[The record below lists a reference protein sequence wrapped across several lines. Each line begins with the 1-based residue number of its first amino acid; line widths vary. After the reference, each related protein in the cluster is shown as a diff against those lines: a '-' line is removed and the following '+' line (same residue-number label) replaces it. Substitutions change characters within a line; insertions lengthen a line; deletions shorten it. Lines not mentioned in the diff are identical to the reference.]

1 MLFTEFK
8 NYAKE
13 NIINYLTPDFEGA
26 EMSIRTIHKANGY
39 SYEALSI
46 GKKGEK
52 CSVIPALDLT
62 RAFEKY
68 QQGADLDEVLSELAD
83 IRMNAKLNNFDKNS
97 ILTFEGIKDKILPR
111 LVNTAT
117 NAEYLSNKPHVE
129 FEDLS
134 IMFVVRVEA
143 TSEGIADAPIDNQ
156 LMNLWNVDLESIKAA
171 AFENIT
177 NQQPVFMSIEKALF
191 EGKMNEDI
199 FDLDNIDP
207 EEEEFPLYILTN
219 KQKVQGASIIFNRP
233 LMERI
238 AEKLGKFL
246 IIPSSIHEVLI
257 IPANTGRDTKEL
269 SDLVKRINDEVLSP
283 RDRLSDNVYE
293 FDIEEDTIKIA

>member
-13 NIINYLTPDFEGA
+13 NIINYLTPDYEGA
-26 EMSIRTIHKANGY
+26 ELSIRTIHKANGY

-68 QQGADLDEVLSELAD
+68 QQGADLDKVLSELAD

-111 LVNTAT
+111 LVNTAS
-117 NAEYLSNKPHVE
+117 NAEYLTNKPHID

-156 LMNLWNVDLESIKAA
+156 LMNLWNVDLETIKAS

-177 NQQPVFMSIEKALF
+177 NQQPIFMSIEKALF

-207 EEEEFPLYILTN
+207 QDDDFPLYILSN
-219 KQKVQGASIIFNRP
+219 KQKVQGASIIFNTP
-233 LMERI
+233 LMEKI

-283 RDRLSDNVYE
+283 RDRLSDNVYA
-293 FDIEEDTIKIA
+293 FDIEDKTIRIA

>member
-1 MLFTEFK
+1 MLFSEFK
-8 NYAKE
+8 NYATE

-26 EMSIRTIHKANGY
+26 EISISTVHKANGY
-39 SYEALSI
+39 SYEALAI
-46 GKKGEK
+46 RNKGEK
-52 CSVIPALDLT
+52 CSIFPALDLT
-62 RAFEKY
+62 RAYEKY
-68 QQGADLDEVLSELAD
+68 QQGEDIEDILSELAA
-83 IRMNAKLNNFDKNS
+83 IRMNAKLNNFDKDS
-97 ILTFEGIKDKILPR
+97 ILTFDGIKDKILPR
-111 LVNTAT
+111 LVNTAS
-117 NAEYLSNKPHVE
+117 NAEYLTNKPHID

-156 LMNLWNVDLESIKAA
+156 LMNLWNVDFETIKAS

-207 EEEEFPLYILTN
+207 QDDDFPLYILSN
-219 KQKVQGASIIFNRP
+219 KQKVQGASIIFNTP
-233 LMERI
+233 LMEKI

-257 IPANTGRDTKEL
+257 TPANTGRDTKEL

-283 RDRLSDNVYE
+283 RDRLSDNVYA
-293 FDIEEDTIKIA
+293 FDIEDKTIRIA